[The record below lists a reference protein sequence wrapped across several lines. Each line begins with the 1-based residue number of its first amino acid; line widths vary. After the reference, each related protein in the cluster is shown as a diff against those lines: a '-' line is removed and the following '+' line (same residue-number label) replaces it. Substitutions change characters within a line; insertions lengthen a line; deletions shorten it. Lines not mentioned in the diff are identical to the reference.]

1 MTVLKK
7 SNQEWQVID
16 SESSIMRDHKKIL
29 YRAESL
35 QEAVNW
41 RRTHHSDQDHIRIRT
56 KPEAR
61 MKTEEETYETA
72 TT

>member
-1 MTVLKK
+1 MIK

-16 SESSIMRDHKKIL
+16 SESNIMRDFKKIL

-41 RRTHHSDQDHIRIRT
+41 KRTHHSDQDHIRIRT
-56 KPEAR
+56 KPEANR
-61 MKTEEETYETA
+61 KQEESTGNEIATA
-72 TT
+72 